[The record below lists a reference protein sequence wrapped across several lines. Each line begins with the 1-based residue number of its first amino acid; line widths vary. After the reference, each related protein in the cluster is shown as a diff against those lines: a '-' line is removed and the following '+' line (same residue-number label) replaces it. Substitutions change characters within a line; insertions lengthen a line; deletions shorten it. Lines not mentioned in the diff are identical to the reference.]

1 MDAMLTVIVPTE
13 NDEEAL
19 AHMLPPLVAHA
30 VSGVVSQL
38 IVFDQGSTDRTAKV
52 ADVAGADYFSA
63 KSQIID
69 VLAKARAPWILV
81 LPPGAVLEG
90 DWESIVVEHV
100 NSARGAR
107 TLACFRVLPDRSRT
121 LWKRL
126 LFPRSRPAGALS
138 SGLLISTPN
147 ARQSLK
153 GRSTAKLEDVANGR
167 SIMKLR
173 ANLRLRWA

>member
-1 MDAMLTVIVPTE
+1 MLTVIVPTE

-19 AHMLPPLVAHA
+19 AHMLPPLVTHA
-30 VSGVVSQL
+30 VSGIVSQL
-38 IVFDQGSTDRTAKV
+38 IVYDRGSTDRTAKV
-52 ADVAGADYFSA
+52 ADVAGADFFPA
-63 KSQIID
+63 KAKITD
-69 VLAKARAPWILV
+69 VLAKVRAPWVLV

-90 DWESIVVEHV
+90 DWESIVTDHV

-126 LFPRSRPAGALS
+126 LFPRSRPAGPLS
-138 SGLLISTPN
+138 SGLIISTVN

-153 GRSTAKLEDVANGR
+153 GRASAQLEDVANGR

>member
-1 MDAMLTVIVPTE
+1 MLTVIVPTE
-13 NDEEAL
+13 NDEDAL
-19 AHMLPPLVAHA
+19 AHMLPALVAHA
-30 VSGVVSQL
+30 VSGMVSQL
-38 IVFDQGSTDRTAKV
+38 IVYDRGSTDNTAKV
-52 ADVAGADYFSA
+52 ADVAGADFFSS
-63 KSQIID
+63 KVPIGELLGK
-69 VLAKARAPWILV
+69 VRASWILV

-90 DWESIVVEHV
+90 DWERIVTEHV

-126 LFPRSRPAGALS
+126 LFPRVRPAGPLS
-138 SGLLISTPN
+138 SGLIISANN

-153 GRSTAKLEDVANGR
+153 GRTKAQLEDVAAGR

-173 ANLRLRWA
+173 AQLRLKWA